1 MATTGVVIGQALA
14 PGDGMNQSR
23 RRALPGGASR
33 QWGLAAGIRARIPVN
48 RCITIHLRFAG
59 KGGYTAL
66 G

>member
-23 RRALPGGASR
+23 RRALPGGASGH
-33 QWGLAAGIRARIPVN
+33 GLGCWNQGALPVN
-48 RCITIHLRFAG
+48 RCITIHLRSAG
-59 KGGYTAL
+59 KGGYPAL